1 MLSKEYANRIEK
13 SGNNYTIYYAKK
25 EKIWN
30 FSPHTNET
38 PITVFTRMGCRHLL
52 ARFGLS
58 GLDLYEF
65 GRRMVQIS
73 WP

>member
-25 EKIWN
+25 EEIWN
-30 FSPHTNET
+30 FSPHTNVT
-38 PITVFTRMGCRHLL
+38 PITVFARMGCMHLL

-58 GLDLYEF
+58 SLDLYEF
-65 GRRMVQIS
+65 GGRMVQIS